1 MSTRSD
7 DVILPAGT
15 RPIAVRRLGE
25 QSGPIDR
32 PIVEEAPVEIAYA
45 GQSYAVMMT
54 TPCDLE
60 DFAVG
65 FTLSEQLARRAA
77 DITDI
82 RLTETRQGW
91 QADCCLVDD
100 RRLVAQRT
108 RQRVADS
115 SCGLCGVSRLSKAR
129 RTLPPVRSRLSVPER
144 ALFRSLEALL
154 DHQPM
159 NQASGGVHAAAF
171 VMPEGELALVRE
183 DVGRHNAFD
192 KLIGAAAR
200 AGLDLTQ
207 GYALLSSRCSY
218 ELVEK
223 AIIAGLPM
231 LVTISAPTSLAV
243 ECAREHDLTL
253 VALARH
259 DTMLAINDPHQA
271 IRSPHPFH
279 RAS

>member
-1 MSTRSD
+1 MSARLD

-15 RPIAVRRLGE
+15 RAVAVQRLGDE
-25 QSGPIDR
+25 PGLTSR
-32 PIVEEAPVEIAYA
+32 PIVEEAPVEIAFH
-45 GQSYAVMMT
+45 GQSYAVMMA

-60 DFAVG
+60 DFATG
-65 FTLSEQLARRAA
+65 FTLSERIARCAA
-77 DITDI
+77 EIREV
-82 RLTETRQGW
+82 RLTETPQGW
-91 QADCCLVDD
+91 RADVRLKDD
-100 RRLVAQRT
+100 RRLIGQRT

-115 SCGLCGVSRLSKAR
+115 SCGLCGISRLSNAR
-129 RTLPPVRSRLSVPER
+129 RKLPRVRSRLRVAER
-144 ALFRSLEALL
+144 ALFSSLDALL

-159 NQASGGVHAAAF
+159 NQVSGGVHAAAF
-171 VMPEGELALVRE
+171 VTEDGKLRLVRE

-200 AGLDLTQ
+200 SALDLTK

-243 ECAREHDLTL
+243 ECARAHDLTL
-253 VALARH
+253 VTLARR
-259 DTMLAINDPHQA
+259 DAMLAVNDPYRA
-271 IRSPHPFH
+271 IRPSFTG
-279 RAS
+279 A